1 MQQSIPSDP
10 SMSEIEDSEEVF
22 SPNFPACSARDC
34 VIAEPKRATS
44 TTMTPV
50 PDSMELIESCDS
62 GSTTPTK
69 NHHDKERDDSDG
81 EYEYSDNFDELV
93 TDVDWVQCAGL
104 MGSLISQMTDLKQ
117 NIETCIAPN
126 HKSFL
131 IEAKEAAIA
140 CKKMAIRLKNSVHL
154 ALEKYKEGEVPMT
167 ECDLPDPVSKDPG
180 LRPPITTE
188 RQRLY
193 LAQIGPQ
200 QPKLFNYPQNEDITS
215 SSKQNRFTAV
225 WFSQYPFLEYSIEK
239 DAAFCYVCQMF
250 PTGIERESSTQ
261 NWSSTGVRKWDK
273 MKSRG
278 SGTGP

>member
-1 MQQSIPSDP
+1 MNEHQKETMCSKSIPSDP
-10 SMSEIEDSEEVF
+10 SMSVSEDSEEKVF
-22 SPNFPACSARDC
+22 SPNFSACSVRDC

-44 TTMTPV
+44 TTMTTV
-50 PDSMELIESCDS
+50 SDSMELTESCDS

-69 NHHDKERDDSDG
+69 NHFDKERDDSDG
-81 EYEYSDNFDELV
+81 EYESSNNFDELM

-117 NIETCIAPN
+117 NIETCIVPN

-140 CKKMAIRLKNSVHL
+140 CKKMAIRLKNSVDL
-154 ALEKYKEGEVPMT
+154 ALEKYKEGEVSVT

-193 LAQIGPQ
+193 
-200 QPKLFNYPQNEDITS
+200 
-215 SSKQNRFTAV
+215 
-225 WFSQYPFLEYSIEK
+225 
-239 DAAFCYVCQMF
+239 
-250 PTGIERESSTQ
+250 
-261 NWSSTGVRKWDK
+261 
-273 MKSRG
+273 
-278 SGTGP
+278 

>member
-10 SMSEIEDSEEVF
+10 SMSETEDSEEVF

-34 VIAEPKRATS
+34 VIAERKRATS

-69 NHHDKERDDSDG
+69 NLHDKERDDSDG
-81 EYEYSDNFDELV
+81 KYESSDNFDELV

-104 MGSLISQMTDLKQ
+104 MGSLISQMTDFKQ
-117 NIETCIAPN
+117 NIETCIALN

-131 IEAKEAAIA
+131 IKAKEAAIA
-140 CKKMAIRLKNSVHL
+140 CKKMAIRLKNGVDP
-154 ALEKYKEGEVPMT
+154 ALEKYKEGEVPVT

-188 RQRLY
+188 RQRLC
-193 LAQIGPQ
+193 I
-200 QPKLFNYPQNEDITS
+200 
-215 SSKQNRFTAV
+215 
-225 WFSQYPFLEYSIEK
+225 
-239 DAAFCYVCQMF
+239 
-250 PTGIERESSTQ
+250 
-261 NWSSTGVRKWDK
+261 
-273 MKSRG
+273 
-278 SGTGP
+278 